1 MKKTRMA
8 VAWRGEVVGTST
20 PAVRQCME
28 VR

>member
-20 PAVRQCME
+20 QDARQGTE